1 MNTLNANAML
11 THITQEIKRK
21 KQASNSNQ
29 RLPLVRYQ
37 ADNDTLIIK
46 ESSKRLNSL
55 HMEAIKTII
64 ADHLNGNNEIDIA
77 LQLANINIQS
87 LSLLFDL
94 FKFCNG
100 LQQWKKNINITWYM
114 PLNQSRTK
122 EIALNLKEIY
132 KLNVRI
138 FHIS

>member
-1 MNTLNANAML
+1 ML
-11 THITQEIKRK
+11 THIIQEIKRN
-21 KQASNSNQ
+21 KQASNSDQ
-29 RLPLVRYQ
+29 RIPLVRYQ
-37 ADNDTLIIK
+37 ANNDTLIIK

>member
-1 MNTLNANAML
+1 ML

>member
-1 MNTLNANAML
+1 ML

-122 EIALNLKEIY
+122 EIDLNLKEVY